1 MSFFVKTVKRG
12 ISSLFLFSSF
22 FIFNRA
28 IGNRRVFCIWRNGG
42 NDSVTNDSLSQRRKT
57 MERRRL
63 LRRKLFRVQAEGSP
77 ENERLSDRE
86 F

>member
-1 MSFFVKTVKRG
+1 MSFFVETVKRR
-12 ISSLFLFSSF
+12 ISSLFLFLF
-22 FIFNRA
+22 YIFNRA
-28 IGNRRVFCIWRNGG
+28 MGNRHVFYIWKNVR

-77 ENERLSDRE
+77 ENE
-86 F
+86 